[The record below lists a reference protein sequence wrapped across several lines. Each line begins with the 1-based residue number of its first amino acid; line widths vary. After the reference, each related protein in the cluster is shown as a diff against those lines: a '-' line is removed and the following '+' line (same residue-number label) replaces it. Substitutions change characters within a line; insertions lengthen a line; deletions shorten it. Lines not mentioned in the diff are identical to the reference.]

1 MIDDRTDRE
10 LLEENNKMLKEI
22 LVFVRKVDSAS
33 YKERQNHEEFLRN
46 VAADILVEI
55 ADNATKQRF
64 LINQK
69 FGMNLF

>member
-10 LLEENNKMLKEI
+10 LLEENNRMLKEI

-33 YKERQNHEEFLRN
+33 YKEQQNHEEFLRN

-55 ADNATKQRF
+55 ADNTTKQRF